1 MLWLNGFPLPPSVNS
16 SLIPVIGKTALNN
29 KGKRYWKGRMMK
41 TKVAHDFTWEVLAWK
56 QKNLSA
62 VNAIRKEI
70 FELKKATESAGRV
83 FALRVDCYFVFH
95 VERILT
101 VNNLPEGIDAD
112 NRLKPCWDA
121 IKMILSIDDRHFFAG
136 QCEKL
141 TTLTKESECSIIKI
155 SQMTPRTHQEIRAQ
169 MLQDSK
175 QGS

>member
-1 MLWLNGFPLPPSVNS
+1 MIWINGFPLPHSVNDGM
-16 SLIPVIGKTALNN
+16 IPVIGKTAISGQ
-29 KGKRYWKGRMMK
+29 GKRYYKGRMVK
-41 TKVAHDFTWEVLAWK
+41 TKIAHSFTWECLEWK
-56 QKNLSA
+56 RKNLAA
-62 VNAIRKEI
+62 VNALRKEI
-70 FELKKATESAGRV
+70 FDLKKSTEAAGKV
-83 FALRVDCYFVFH
+83 FALRVDCFFVFH
-95 VERILT
+95 VERLLT

-121 IKMILSIDDRHFFAG
+121 VKMILSIDDRHFFAG

-169 MLQDSK
+169 MLRESK